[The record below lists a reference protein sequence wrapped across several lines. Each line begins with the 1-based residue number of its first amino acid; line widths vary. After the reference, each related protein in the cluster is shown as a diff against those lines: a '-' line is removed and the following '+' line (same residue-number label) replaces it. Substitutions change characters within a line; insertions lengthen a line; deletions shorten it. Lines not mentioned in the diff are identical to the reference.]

1 MEKALF
7 QTVEII
13 HQILFMFVVIAIAY
27 DVLTL
32 SFNYKPYI
40 YIKFFILIVQLYDLV
55 KLKIRD
61 FRKPR

>member
-7 QTVEII
+7 QAVEII
-13 HQILFMFVVIAIAY
+13 HQILFVFVAIAIAY

-32 SFNYKPYI
+32 SFSYKPYI
-40 YIKFFILIVQLYDLV
+40 YIKFFILAVQLHSLV
-55 KLKIRD
+55 KLKIHD